1 MNTEFYKEL
10 HNRELKRR
18 KEIEGG
24 VNIPIALITL
34 IIGLISYFLKD
45 EKILMQNFL
54 VKILLILIIISLLI
68 SSLYIAK
75 SYNNLFKGF
84 EYENLPL
91 PNKLLDFEIEI
102 QNYNIESSEDEKM
115 DFENYLRENFADMA
129 AVNKLINDQRSV
141 NLHLS
146 KKYILI
152 SILLSLTLIL
162 IYLLKTL

>member
-18 KEIEGG
+18 KEIEDG
-24 VNIPIALITL
+24 VNIPVALITL
-34 IIGLISYFLKD
+34 IIGLITYFLKD
-45 EKILMQNFL
+45 EKILMQTFL

-129 AVNKLINDQRSV
+129 AFNKLINDQRSV

-146 KKYILI
+146 KKYIFI
-152 SILLSLTLIL
+152 SILLSLILIL

>member
-18 KEIEGG
+18 KEIEDG
-24 VNIPIALITL
+24 VNIPVALITL
-34 IIGLISYFLKD
+34 IIGLITYFLKD
-45 EKILMQNFL
+45 EKILMQTFL

-129 AVNKLINDQRSV
+129 AFNKLINDQRSV

-146 KKYILI
+146 KKYIFI